1 MANKDD
7 KYLLPLQKKNV
18 QISLGLFV
26 ALARI
31 VLFDDDDPELYELA
45 KKGIESKFDSMYKH
59 ELFTKY
65 HNKNLSPA
73 EREAARQKYLDEVG
87 MHPDFRW
94 PEEYENYNS

>member
-1 MANKDD
+1 MAEYEK
-7 KYLLPLQKKNV
+7 KYSVPLQKKNV
-18 QISLGLFV
+18 QIPLGLFV

-31 VLFDDDDPELYELA
+31 VLFDDDDPELLELA
-45 KKGIESKFDSMYKH
+45 KKGIDDKFYSMYKH

-73 EREAARQKYLDEVG
+73 EREAARQQYLDEVG